1 MGHREPGKRAKGGL
15 VRRILLV
22 VALATV
28 LVFTCATVALA
39 ATPTQVYNYYLQHG
53 SISPSFSAADLR
65 RYLGDAHI
73 HQYGDPHVLAKADAA
88 ARAAL
93 ARMSTTTTRRVTST
107 VPPTSTTTTAPVT
120 STLAQTST
128 TTTAPVTSTS
138 AASSTTSLAP
148 TTTSLAP
155 TTTTEPAKRAAVGS
169 SIWWVYVLIGIVVAA
184 LLAGGGYA
192 LVKSITGPKV

>member
-1 MGHREPGKRAKGGL
+1 M
-15 VRRILLV
+15 RRILLV

-28 LVFTCATVALA
+28 IVFTFATVALA

-53 SISPSFSAADLR
+53 SMSPSFSAADLR

-93 ARMSTTTTRRVTST
+93 ARMSTTTT
-107 VPPTSTTTTAPVT
+107 AHVT
-120 STLAQTST
+120 STLPPTST

-138 AASSTTSLAP
+138 AASSTTSSAP
-148 TTTSLAP
+148 TA
-155 TTTTEPAKRAAVGS
+155 TTEPAKRAGVGS

-192 LVKSITGPKV
+192 LVKSRTGPKV